1 MAKYTVTAEPNAEVE
16 SILNV
21 VDTEED
27 GRRRV
32 PEMMQAAMVKH
43 GARLACVELQQ
54 IGEDGEWA
62 ALGRFYPQGYK

>member
-1 MAKYTVTAEPNAEVE
+1 MAKYPGNAEPNAEVE
-16 SILNV
+16 SVLNF

-32 PEMMQAAMVKH
+32 PEMMQAAMAKH
-43 GARLACVELQQ
+43 GARLTCVELQQ

-62 ALGRFYPQGYK
+62 ALGRFYPQEYK